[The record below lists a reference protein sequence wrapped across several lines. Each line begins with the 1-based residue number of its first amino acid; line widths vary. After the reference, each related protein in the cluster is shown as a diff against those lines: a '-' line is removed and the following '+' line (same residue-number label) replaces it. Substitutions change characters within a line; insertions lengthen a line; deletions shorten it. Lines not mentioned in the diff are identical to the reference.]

1 MSSKAKTI
9 IGILLLVI
17 IVAGAYYSYN
27 ALSSMNQPEII
38 VPERNNTDE
47 ANNSDIAST
56 DNNMGDTDVSDS
68 NDSDQNSNV
77 PEENKSEENS
87 EDAEQS
93 ETQQLKAFDFTVY
106 NQEGE
111 QVNLSDFF
119 GKPIILNFWAT
130 WCPYCVQEMP
140 VFEEYFNKYKDDIH
154 FLMVDSVD
162 GQRETKEKGEKFIKD
177 NEYTFPVYFDLDY
190 DATITYQAYSLPTT
204 ILLIRMAI

>member
-1 MSSKAKTI
+1 MI
-9 IGILLLVI
+9 QI
-17 IVAGAYYSYN
+17 
-27 ALSSMNQPEII
+27 
-38 VPERNNTDE
+38 R
-47 ANNSDIAST
+47 
-56 DNNMGDTDVSDS
+56 
-68 NDSDQNSNV
+68 NSNV

-154 FLMVDSVD
+154 F
-162 GQRETKEKGEKFIKD
+162 
-177 NEYTFPVYFDLDY
+177 
-190 DATITYQAYSLPTT
+190 
-204 ILLIRMAI
+204 